1 MKKMPLVLIVII
13 SLFIFSITL
22 KNASAGSGV
31 SGHRIIIDAG
41 HGGSD
46 PGTTQCDGL
55 YESDANLKI
64 ANLLKAKLELSGAT
78 VYMTRTDASS
88 LSNEDRYT
96 YANSTDGEVLVS
108 IHLNGSTDHSVDG
121 TTGLYAKRNKDKAF
135 TTSLHK
141 QLAADLGVKD
151 LGITNF
157 ASGVILKFNGP
168 ATIQETVYLSNT
180 QECEALKNPDDVRSD
195 EIAQSLFEGL
205 NGWFSDPAAPIKPGK
220 KPR

>member
-1 MKKMPLVLIVII
+1 M
-13 SLFIFSITL
+13 
-22 KNASAGSGV
+22 
-31 SGHRIIIDAG
+31 
-41 HGGSD
+41 
-46 PGTTQCDGL
+46 
-55 YESDANLKI
+55 
-64 ANLLKAKLELSGAT
+64 
-78 VYMTRTDASS
+78 
-88 LSNEDRYT
+88 
-96 YANSTDGEVLVS
+96 
-108 IHLNGSTDHSVDG
+108 
-121 TTGLYAKRNKDKAF
+121 
-135 TTSLHK
+135 HK
-141 QLAADLGVKD
+141 QLAADLVVKD